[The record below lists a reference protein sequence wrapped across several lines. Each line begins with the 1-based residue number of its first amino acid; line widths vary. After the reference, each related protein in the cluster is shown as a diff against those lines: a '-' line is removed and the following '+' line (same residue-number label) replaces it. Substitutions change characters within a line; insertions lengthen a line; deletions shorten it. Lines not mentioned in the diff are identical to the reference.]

1 MGLTKLA
8 LHRPVSMVIGICAL
22 VVFGIMSIFSFP
34 MELTPEMEMPMMI
47 VNTVYPG
54 ANPDDVEKLVTK
66 EVEDAVA
73 TLNGVKT
80 VTSTSSENMSLV
92 ILQYEYGTNMDQA
105 YSDLKEKL
113 DSYTNIFPEDVMTPV
128 IMELDMNAQEAMT
141 LSISGD
147 TDENLL
153 RIVEDEIV
161 PELEK
166 LSTVATVDV
175 SGGQEEYISI
185 ELMEDRMQQYGL
197 DMTTIANCIGT
208 ANFTLPAGT
217 ATMGGQDMPVTAG
230 IDYNTAESLKNIPI
244 PLGNGNQ
251 IHLSDVAN
259 VKTTLKDAESISRYN
274 GNENIS
280 LGIQRRQSS
289 SIVDMSNDVKK
300 ELASLQADYPDLNI
314 AIVDDGSDMIVSSLM
329 SVAFTLI
336 LGIVISMIILFLFF
350 GDIKA
355 SLIVGSSMPVSLLVT
370 FLCMKAMGFSLN
382 IVTMSSLVIGIG
394 MMVDNSIVV
403 LENCFLYR
411 SRQKQSFKDAALLGT
426 KTVTSSIVAST
437 ITTCVV
443 FIPIALVSGMSGQMF
458 KPLGFTIVFS
468 LVASLISAIMLVPL
482 TFAFYKPKEKQ
493 NTPVTKIMGRL
504 ENFYG
509 NILSKILN
517 KRKTVVVVSLLLLV
531 GALAIVPFLKIELIP
546 QMDEGTVEIS
556 IETKPGLNL
565 EKVDEVLKK
574 TESIV
579 AQDPDVENYLLT
591 VGSSGG
597 MSLSSTGS
605 TTATLTA
612 YLKEDRSRET
622 KTVIQEW
629 EKATKDMTDC
639 DLSFTSVN
647 SMSSMGTGG
656 DSEVSLNFQGSDL
669 DTLKELDQQVQ
680 DLLRS
685 KEGIL
690 KVSSSIQEGGPIA
703 KVQIDPIKAAGA
715 GFTPVQIASV
725 LNSTLSGTE
734 AMTLTQNGQE
744 YSVIV
749 EYPAGRYE
757 SVNDLS
763 SLTLISPAGTSV
775 PLMDLATIEF
785 ETSPQSISRRN
796 GQYNVE
802 ITAVTVSG
810 MAADLQKELDQD
822 MADYTFPQGTSLATS
837 ATDDM
842 IMEEFTSLGTA
853 LVVAVLLVFMVM
865 AMQFE
870 SPRYSLMV
878 MVCIPFS
885 LIGSFGLMMISGC
898 SLSMT
903 SALGFLLLVGTVV
916 NNGILYVDTT
926 NEYKKTMS
934 VRDALILTGKT
945 RLRPILMTTLTTIL
959 SMIPTALAIGD
970 GGEMMQGLAIVVI
983 GGLTASTFLTLLL
996 LPTFYLIL
1004 SGKGKRKRKPSIPW
1018 RRIRRSWICRKR
1030 NNPCLCKRWRPQK
1043 LRSKKRNPHLCWKI
1057 KMDERK
1063 IEMKSKT
1070 KRALSLCTVVA
1081 LATLL
1086 VKSLRK
1092 RQGQKKGW

>member
-274 GNENIS
+274 RNENIS

-517 KRKTVVVVSLLLLV
+517 KRKTVVAVSLLLLV

-565 EKVDEVLKK
+565 EKVDAVLKK

-1004 SGKGKRKRKPSIPW
+1004 SGKGKKKKKAKHTLEEDQKELDLPETEQPMLVQAMASSETPIEETQSTSLLENKDGRKE
-1018 RRIRRSWICRKR
+1018 
-1030 NNPCLCKRWRPQK
+1030 
-1043 LRSKKRNPHLCWKI
+1043 
-1057 KMDERK
+1057 D
-1063 IEMKSKT
+1063 
-1070 KRALSLCTVVA
+1070 
-1081 LATLL
+1081 
-1086 VKSLRK
+1086 
-1092 RQGQKKGW
+1092 

>member
-1 MGLTKLA
+1 M
-8 LHRPVSMVIGICAL
+8 
-22 VVFGIMSIFSFP
+22 
-34 MELTPEMEMPMMI
+34 
-47 VNTVYPG
+47 
-54 ANPDDVEKLVTK
+54 
-66 EVEDAVA
+66 
-73 TLNGVKT
+73 
-80 VTSTSSENMSLV
+80 
-92 ILQYEYGTNMDQA
+92 
-105 YSDLKEKL
+105 
-113 DSYTNIFPEDVMTPV
+113 
-128 IMELDMNAQEAMT
+128 
-141 LSISGD
+141 
-147 TDENLL
+147 
-153 RIVEDEIV
+153 
-161 PELEK
+161 
-166 LSTVATVDV
+166 
-175 SGGQEEYISI
+175 
-185 ELMEDRMQQYGL
+185 
-197 DMTTIANCIGT
+197 
-208 ANFTLPAGT
+208 
-217 ATMGGQDMPVTAG
+217 
-230 IDYNTAESLKNIPI
+230 
-244 PLGNGNQ
+244 
-251 IHLSDVAN
+251 
-259 VKTTLKDAESISRYN
+259 
-274 GNENIS
+274 
-280 LGIQRRQSS
+280 
-289 SIVDMSNDVKK
+289 DMSNDVKK

-394 MMVDNSIVV
+394 MMVDNSIMV

-685 KEGIL
+685 KEKGIL

-1004 SGKGKRKRKPSIPW
+1004 SGKGKKKKKAKHTLEEDQKELDLPETEQPMLVQAMASSETPIEETQSTSLLENKDGRKE
-1018 RRIRRSWICRKR
+1018 
-1030 NNPCLCKRWRPQK
+1030 
-1043 LRSKKRNPHLCWKI
+1043 
-1057 KMDERK
+1057 D
-1063 IEMKSKT
+1063 
-1070 KRALSLCTVVA
+1070 
-1081 LATLL
+1081 
-1086 VKSLRK
+1086 
-1092 RQGQKKGW
+1092 

>member
-274 GNENIS
+274 RNENIS

-517 KRKTVVVVSLLLLV
+517 KRKTVVAVSLLLLV

-565 EKVDEVLKK
+565 EKVDAVLKK

-785 ETSPQSISRRN
+785 ETIPQSISRRN

-1004 SGKGKRKRKPSIPW
+1004 SGKGKKKKKAKHTLEEDQKELDLPETEQPMLVQAMASSETPIEETQSTSLLENKDGRKE
-1018 RRIRRSWICRKR
+1018 
-1030 NNPCLCKRWRPQK
+1030 
-1043 LRSKKRNPHLCWKI
+1043 
-1057 KMDERK
+1057 D
-1063 IEMKSKT
+1063 
-1070 KRALSLCTVVA
+1070 
-1081 LATLL
+1081 
-1086 VKSLRK
+1086 
-1092 RQGQKKGW
+1092 

>member
-8 LHRPVSMVIGICAL
+8 LRRPVSMVIGICAL
-22 VVFGIMSIFSFP
+22 VVFGVMSVFSFP

-92 ILQYEYGTNMDQA
+92 MLQYEYGTNMDQA

-113 DSYTNIFPEDVMTPV
+113 DTYANIFPEDVMTPV

-217 ATMGGQDMPVTAG
+217 ASMGDQDMSVTAG
-230 IDYNTAESLKNIPI
+230 IDYDTAESLKNIPI

-259 VKTTLKDAESISRYN
+259 VKTAMKDAESISRYN

-280 LGIQRRQSS
+280 LAIQRRQSS
-289 SIVDMSNDVKK
+289 SVVDMSNDVKK
-300 ELASLQADYPDLNI
+300 ELESLRADYPGLNI

-403 LENCFLYR
+403 LENCFLQR
-411 SRQKQSFKDAALLGT
+411 SRHKQSFKDAALLGA
-426 KTVTSSIVAST
+426 KTVTSSIIAST

-493 NTPVTKIMGRL
+493 NTPVTKIMAGL

-509 NILSKILN
+509 NVLSKILN
-517 KRKTVVVVSLLLLV
+517 KRKTVVAVSLLLLV
-531 GALAIVPFLKIELIP
+531 GALAMVPFLNIELIP

-565 EKVDEVLKK
+565 EKVDAVLKK

-579 AQDPDVENYLLT
+579 AKDPDVENYLLT

-597 MSLSSTGS
+597 MSLSSAGS

-612 YLKEDRSRET
+612 YLKGDRSRET

-647 SMSSMGTGG
+647 SMASMGTGG
-656 DSEVSLNFQGSDL
+656 ENEVSLNFQGSNL
-669 DTLKELDQQVQ
+669 DALKELDQQVQ
-680 DLLRS
+680 DLMRS

-690 KVSSSIQEGGPIA
+690 TVSSSIQEGGPIA
-703 KVQIDPIKAAGA
+703 KVQIDPVKAAGA
-715 GFTPVQIASV
+715 GFTPIQIASI

-734 AMTLTQNGQE
+734 ATTLTQNGQE
-744 YSVIV
+744 YSVMV

-763 SLTLISPAGTSV
+763 GLTLISPTGTSV
-775 PLMDLATIEF
+775 ALTDLATIEF
-785 ETSPQSISRRN
+785 QTSPQSISRRK
-796 GQYNVE
+796 GQYYVE
-802 ITAVTVSG
+802 ITAVTADG
-810 MAADLQKELDQD
+810 MAADLQKELDQE
-822 MADYTFPQGTSLATS
+822 MEDYAFPQGTSLANS
-837 ATDDM
+837 AMDDM
-842 IMEEFTSLGTA
+842 IMEEFSSLGTA
-853 LVVAVLLVFMVM
+853 LIVAVLLVFMVM

-903 SALGFLLLVGTVV
+903 SVLGFLLLVGTVV

-1004 SGKGKRKRKPSIPW
+1004 SGKDKKKKKAKHTLDEDWKELDSSEKEVEPLKRMQAAVDTPSSIEKTKPASLPEGGG
-1018 RRIRRSWICRKR
+1018 
-1030 NNPCLCKRWRPQK
+1030 
-1043 LRSKKRNPHLCWKI
+1043 
-1057 KMDERK
+1057 ERK
-1063 IEMKSKT
+1063 EDCDET
-1070 KRALSLCTVVA
+1070 
-1081 LATLL
+1081 
-1086 VKSLRK
+1086 
-1092 RQGQKKGW
+1092 

>member
-8 LHRPVSMVIGICAL
+8 LRRPVSMVIGICAL
-22 VVFGIMSIFSFP
+22 VVFGIMSIVSFP

-141 LSISGD
+141 LSISGN

-1004 SGKGKRKRKPSIPW
+1004 SGKGKKKKKAKHTLEEDQKELDLPETEQPMLVQAMASSETPIEETQSTSLLENKDGRKE
-1018 RRIRRSWICRKR
+1018 
-1030 NNPCLCKRWRPQK
+1030 
-1043 LRSKKRNPHLCWKI
+1043 
-1057 KMDERK
+1057 D
-1063 IEMKSKT
+1063 
-1070 KRALSLCTVVA
+1070 
-1081 LATLL
+1081 
-1086 VKSLRK
+1086 
-1092 RQGQKKGW
+1092 

>member
-274 GNENIS
+274 RNENIS

-517 KRKTVVVVSLLLLV
+517 KRKTVVAVSLLLLV

-565 EKVDEVLKK
+565 EKVDAVLKK

-763 SLTLISPAGTSV
+763 SLTLISPPGTSV

-1004 SGKGKRKRKPSIPW
+1004 SGKGKKKKKAKHTLEEDQKELDLPETEQPMLVQAMASSETPIEETQSTSLLENKDGRKE
-1018 RRIRRSWICRKR
+1018 
-1030 NNPCLCKRWRPQK
+1030 
-1043 LRSKKRNPHLCWKI
+1043 
-1057 KMDERK
+1057 D
-1063 IEMKSKT
+1063 
-1070 KRALSLCTVVA
+1070 
-1081 LATLL
+1081 
-1086 VKSLRK
+1086 
-1092 RQGQKKGW
+1092 

>member
-1 MGLTKLA
+1 
-8 LHRPVSMVIGICAL
+8 
-22 VVFGIMSIFSFP
+22 
-34 MELTPEMEMPMMI
+34 
-47 VNTVYPG
+47 
-54 ANPDDVEKLVTK
+54 
-66 EVEDAVA
+66 
-73 TLNGVKT
+73 
-80 VTSTSSENMSLV
+80 
-92 ILQYEYGTNMDQA
+92 
-105 YSDLKEKL
+105 
-113 DSYTNIFPEDVMTPV
+113 
-128 IMELDMNAQEAMT
+128 
-141 LSISGD
+141 
-147 TDENLL
+147 
-153 RIVEDEIV
+153 
-161 PELEK
+161 
-166 LSTVATVDV
+166 
-175 SGGQEEYISI
+175 
-185 ELMEDRMQQYGL
+185 
-197 DMTTIANCIGT
+197 
-208 ANFTLPAGT
+208 
-217 ATMGGQDMPVTAG
+217 MPVTAG

-274 GNENIS
+274 RNENIS

-517 KRKTVVVVSLLLLV
+517 KRKTVVAVSLLLLV

-565 EKVDEVLKK
+565 EKVDAVLKK

-1004 SGKGKRKRKPSIPW
+1004 SGKGKKKKKAKHTLEEDQKELDLPETEQPMLVQAMASSETPIEETQSTSLLENKDGRKE
-1018 RRIRRSWICRKR
+1018 
-1030 NNPCLCKRWRPQK
+1030 
-1043 LRSKKRNPHLCWKI
+1043 
-1057 KMDERK
+1057 D
-1063 IEMKSKT
+1063 
-1070 KRALSLCTVVA
+1070 
-1081 LATLL
+1081 
-1086 VKSLRK
+1086 
-1092 RQGQKKGW
+1092 

>member
-1 MGLTKLA
+1 
-8 LHRPVSMVIGICAL
+8 
-22 VVFGIMSIFSFP
+22 
-34 MELTPEMEMPMMI
+34 MEMPMMI

-1004 SGKGKRKRKPSIPW
+1004 SGKGKKKKKAKHTLEEDQKELDLPETEQPMLVQAMASSETPIEETQSTSLLENKDGRKE
-1018 RRIRRSWICRKR
+1018 
-1030 NNPCLCKRWRPQK
+1030 
-1043 LRSKKRNPHLCWKI
+1043 
-1057 KMDERK
+1057 D
-1063 IEMKSKT
+1063 
-1070 KRALSLCTVVA
+1070 
-1081 LATLL
+1081 
-1086 VKSLRK
+1086 
-1092 RQGQKKGW
+1092 

>member
-1004 SGKGKRKRKPSIPW
+1004 SGKGKKKKKAKHTLEEDQKELDLPETEQPMLVQAMASSETPIEETQSTSLLENKDGRKE
-1018 RRIRRSWICRKR
+1018 
-1030 NNPCLCKRWRPQK
+1030 
-1043 LRSKKRNPHLCWKI
+1043 
-1057 KMDERK
+1057 D
-1063 IEMKSKT
+1063 
-1070 KRALSLCTVVA
+1070 
-1081 LATLL
+1081 
-1086 VKSLRK
+1086 
-1092 RQGQKKGW
+1092 

>member
-8 LHRPVSMVIGICAL
+8 LRRPVSMVIGICAL

-141 LSISGD
+141 LSISGN

-153 RIVEDEIV
+153 RIVQDEIV

-185 ELMEDRMQQYGL
+185 ELMEDRMRQYGL

-300 ELASLQADYPDLNI
+300 ELVSLQADYPDLNI

-426 KTVTSSIVAST
+426 KTVTSSIIAST

-509 NILSKILN
+509 NILSEILD
-517 KRKTVVVVSLLLLV
+517 KRKTVVAVSLLLLV

-565 EKVDEVLKK
+565 EKVDAVLKK

-597 MSLSSTGS
+597 MSLSS

-656 DSEVSLNFQGSDL
+656 DSEVSLNFQGNDL

-715 GFTPVQIASV
+715 GFTPAQIASV

-734 AMTLTQNGQE
+734 ATTLTQNGQE

-763 SLTLISPAGTSV
+763 SLTLISPVGTSV

-785 ETSPQSISRRN
+785 QTSPQSISRRN

-885 LIGSFGLMMISGC
+885 LIGSFGLMLISGC

-1004 SGKGKRKRKPSIPW
+1004 SGKGKKKKKAKHTLEEDPKELDLPETEQPMLVQAMASSETPIEETQSTSLLENKDGRKE
-1018 RRIRRSWICRKR
+1018 
-1030 NNPCLCKRWRPQK
+1030 
-1043 LRSKKRNPHLCWKI
+1043 
-1057 KMDERK
+1057 D
-1063 IEMKSKT
+1063 
-1070 KRALSLCTVVA
+1070 
-1081 LATLL
+1081 
-1086 VKSLRK
+1086 
-1092 RQGQKKGW
+1092 